1 MKRGRPKFKPLLAA
15 IGLLAL
21 LPGGVVA
28 QDADAL
34 LDRLGN
40 AQDAAE
46 AKRLEAQVLN
56 AWSKSGSPAMDLLR
70 RRGEDALERQDWA
83 DAAEQFRAVTD
94 HAPGFAEGW
103 HGLSLALY
111 NLDRFGPAL
120 DALERV
126 LALEPQH
133 FAALRGVGRTAA
145 DAIVTARMERPFS
158 SLEDFLGRVD
168 GSLSRTALK
177 ALAKSGALDPLEAD
191 RGAALAA
198 MDAPRPNHAQ
208 MTMFE
213 MMDAVADRSAPP
225 LDRETILDNELD
237 VLGHFMSDH
246 PLSPL
251 PQDARDCV
259 FHADLAGMAHP
270 PRTARMAAIVTKYD
284 VRRTNKGTLMAVLT
298 LSDPSGLYEAI
309 AFDET
314 WGHLRGDVRK
324 GARLACEMTI
334 SMRGDTPRLLIDRVT
349 PSGQTKDKA
358 D

>member
-1 MKRGRPKFKPLLAA
+1 MPRIVSHTPIAGSGLSTEAADAIFAQIDRFAGYGFNKSHAAAYAAIAYQTAYLRTHHPAAFFAASMNVHLDDVEDLAVHVDELKRRGLELAA
-15 IGLLAL
+15 PCVQSSAAIFVPERLDDGRCILHYGL
-21 LPGGVVA
+21 
-28 QDADAL
+28 
-34 LDRLGN
+34 
-40 AQDAAE
+40 
-46 AKRLEAQVLN
+46 
-56 AWSKSGSPAMDLLR
+56 
-70 RRGEDALERQDWA
+70 
-83 DAAEQFRAVTD
+83 
-94 HAPGFAEGW
+94 
-103 HGLSLALY
+103 
-111 NLDRFGPAL
+111 
-120 DALERV
+120 
-126 LALEPQH
+126 
-133 FAALRGVGRTAA
+133 AALRGVGRTAA

-334 SMRGDTPRLLIDRVT
+334 SMRGDTPRFLIDRVT
-349 PSGQTKDKA
+349 PIGQTKDKA
-358 D
+358 A